1 MTRKELFEY
10 IQKIDDPV
18 KDYSKILS
26 NLHFSHYHLM
36 DKYKKILEKYE
47 LTVTQANIL
56 GIIVHH
62 HPQPLSL
69 EEIKTMVLEP
79 NSDVSRTIVRLAAKG
94 FVEKIPSV
102 NDKRRLS
109 IRASSQ
115 GVKVLKKAASDP
127 KFTSFAK
134 NITLAES
141 KAFIKFLKN
150 LREG

>member
-1 MTRKELFEY
+1 MTREELFEY

-26 NLHFSHYHLM
+26 SLHFSHYYLM
-36 DKYKKILEKYE
+36 DKYKKILEKYG

-69 EEIKTMVLEP
+69 EEIKSMVLEP

-94 FVEKIPSV
+94 FVEKVPSA

-109 IRASSQ
+109 ILASAQ
-115 GVKVLKKAASDP
+115 GVKVLKKAATDS

-134 NITLAES
+134 KITLAES